1 MTAMSRKKKQNP
13 IGLLIIWL
21 LSLLLIIF
29 TVLATLVIWLGWVA
43 CELLYG
49 KYPRT
54 PAEADILLQEYE
66 EEELTQAEAH
76 IEQIE
81 KRLTRVAIE
90 GQHLRRRKDGMFHAG
105 SALGAKL
112 NAEANEL
119 LQDLSDSKA
128 ICHEL
133 LTLPDERLRD
143 WTVPLSR
150 LIAFRWAVAT
160 YISCGLYGLALKPS
174 SVVLM
179 QGLILDW
186 LGKYLPSLPL
196 PIYGAMALASIVS
209 ACIGGAAYL
218 FYNRFIYNHY
228 SSQLEDS

>member
-1 MTAMSRKKKQNP
+1 MSRKKKQGNP
-13 IGLLIIWL
+13 LAFLIYLLG
-21 LSLLLIIF
+21 LLLIIF
-29 TVLATLVIWLGWVA
+29 TVLATSFIWLGWA
-43 CELLYG
+43 ICELVYS

-54 PAEADILLQEYE
+54 PAEAEILMQADE
-66 EEELTQAEAH
+66 EEELNQAETH

-81 KRLTRVAIE
+81 KRLLHMATE

-119 LQDLSDSKA
+119 LEDLSDSKA

-150 LIAFRWAVAT
+150 LIAFRWAVAA
-160 YISCGLYGLALKPS
+160 YISCGIYGLALKPT
-174 SVVLM
+174 SVVQM
-179 QGLILDW
+179 QNLILQW
-186 LGKYLPSLPL
+186 LGEHLPTLSIPL
-196 PIYGAMALASIVS
+196 YGAMALASIV
-209 ACIGGAAYL
+209 AAGAGGAAYL
-218 FYNRFIYNHY
+218 FYSRFIYNHY